1 MIHHYLKIAYRNLLK
16 YRTQSII
23 SIIGLAIGLACFAL
37 STFWVQYEMTY
48 DDFHKDAERIYLVRM
63 NDCHFGGHYSD
74 FVPYALGNHLKTTYT
89 EIEDFCASGQNTLF
103 IKNGKQITEYPM
115 LMPDTTFIRMMDIK
129 VLEGD
134 NQFFLSTSPE
144 KSGIAI
150 TEKAAQDLFGT
161 TRVIGETIT
170 DNNRRYFKYAFMGR
184 TNNDTSW
191 DNANYRMLIKI
202 KPGTNVD
209 VLLEKMNQH
218 FPDELK
224 KNSYGVTGYTRF
236 YLEPITSLRY
246 ADEFIRGDE
255 QIVRFRYIVYFSIT
269 GVLIILCA
277 LINYLTI
284 YIDCFRSRKREMALR
299 KVNGAS
305 ERSLLA
311 LLSTDFLFTILLA
324 SLLGMFFVEL
334 LKPWFLQYS
343 MIVDTDI
350 SIYGNCILYVAG
362 MSVLAF
368 IVALCHSTQM
378 SIMGHICRKGSIVI
392 QLVVCLTFILCTVIM
407 QMQLYHLRNV
417 DMGMDYRNRA
427 SLGIWMNVDMN
438 VWAEKIKALP
448 MVTEVVRPVYWPLI
462 SMGSYSAFEVDS
474 WDGLNGTTENPMGID
489 EILAGEEFFKFY
501 NMQLVAGEWIS
512 DKSDVREVNIME
524 TTARTMG
531 WTPEEAISK
540 HIFYCNKEV
549 EPMTVIGVIKDC
561 AYRSPSKDLPH
572 TVFVNTNKS
581 QWMWPRCFVLFKYKP
596 GTWEECRRSI
606 EEMQQ
611 AELPDRKLFLDSE
624 EERYNKYLQSEDAL
638 SSLLGFSAIV
648 CILISIFGIYSLVS
662 LTCEQRRKEIAI
674 RKVNGA
680 TISNILSIFFKEYAM
695 LLIVSSLIA
704 FPAGYTIM
712 KHWIETYNRQ
722 VSIGALPFILIFAG
736 IAMVITISISW
747 RVWQAAR
754 QNPAEVI
761 KE

>member
-1 MIHHYLKIAYRNLLK
+1 
-16 YRTQSII
+16 
-23 SIIGLAIGLACFAL
+23 
-37 STFWVQYEMTY
+37 
-48 DDFHKDAERIYLVRM
+48 
-63 NDCHFGGHYSD
+63 
-74 FVPYALGNHLKTTYT
+74 
-89 EIEDFCASGQNTLF
+89 
-103 IKNGKQITEYPM
+103 
-115 LMPDTTFIRMMDIK
+115 
-129 VLEGD
+129 
-134 NQFFLSTSPE
+134 
-144 KSGIAI
+144 
-150 TEKAAQDLFGT
+150 
-161 TRVIGETIT
+161 
-170 DNNRRYFKYAFMGR
+170 
-184 TNNDTSW
+184 
-191 DNANYRMLIKI
+191 
-202 KPGTNVD
+202 
-209 VLLEKMNQH
+209 
-218 FPDELK
+218 
-224 KNSYGVTGYTRF
+224 
-236 YLEPITSLRY
+236 
-246 ADEFIRGDE
+246 
-255 QIVRFRYIVYFSIT
+255 
-269 GVLIILCA
+269 
-277 LINYLTI
+277 
-284 YIDCFRSRKREMALR
+284 
-299 KVNGAS
+299 
-305 ERSLLA
+305 
-311 LLSTDFLFTILLA
+311 
-324 SLLGMFFVEL
+324 
-334 LKPWFLQYS
+334 
-343 MIVDTDI
+343 
-350 SIYGNCILYVAG
+350 
-362 MSVLAF
+362 
-368 IVALCHSTQM
+368 M
-378 SIMGHICRKGSIVI
+378 SIMGRICRKGSIVI

-581 QWMWPRCFVLFKYKP
+581 QWMWSRCFVLFKYKP